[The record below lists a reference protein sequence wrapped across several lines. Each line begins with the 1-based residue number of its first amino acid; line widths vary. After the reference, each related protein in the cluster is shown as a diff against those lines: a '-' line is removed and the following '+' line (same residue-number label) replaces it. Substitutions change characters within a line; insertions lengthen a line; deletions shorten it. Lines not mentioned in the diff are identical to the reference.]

1 MEEVLISTYS
11 VCFKHRQL
19 PWLSPDLFFIINDRI
34 ICMCL
39 YLHIVI
45 WDSLVIFHWYFLFI
59 KFIFP
64 ILRSLSYLFLKFIL
78 GEFHTSMFYCSL
90 SNHAT
95 SPQSSPSP
103 YPHNFMIFLFN
114 NNNKKRNPISIGLL
128 CLSIACL
135 PWSVA
140 DDAPHLLVRGGTLWS
155 LSPSLCWDFVSLNL
169 CASCTGCSHLWL
181 HMCISPTVSEKCY
194 FLEAMS
200 FFPRCCQRPLS
211 FQGEGCDKDIPV
223 RSECSKISPLCL
235 LPQCGVRLCVTL
247 FSAARSFSTEG
258 WAMHWFAWDPRL
270 LANEVRKV
278 SRKRFSSPTPI

>member
-45 WDSLVIFHWYFLFI
+45 WDSLVIFLFI

-95 SPQSSPSP
+95 SPPSSPSP

-114 NNNKKRNPISIGLL
+114 EKKIGIQFTLACY

-140 DDAPHLLVRGGTLWS
+140 DDAPPLLARGGTLWS

-169 CASCTGCSHLWL
+169 CVSCTSCSHLWL
-181 HMCISPTVSEKCY
+181 HMCISPTVSEKWY

-200 FFPRCCQRPLS
+200 FFPRCSQRPLS

-223 RSECSKISPLCL
+223 RAECSKISPLCV
-235 LPQCGVRLCVTL
+235 LPLCDVGLCVTL

-258 WAMHWFAWDPRL
+258 WAMHRFAWDPRL
-270 LANEVRKV
+270 LANEIRKV
-278 SRKRFSSPTPI
+278 SRKHFSSPTPI